1 MRIASRR
8 HRRQV
13 RVTAGDLRVAAE
25 VFTPGRLLELGE
37 GQDITTAPA
46 ALGDLLDKQR
56 TGRPG

>member
-1 MRIASRR
+1 M
-8 HRRQV
+8 
-13 RVTAGDLRVAAE
+13 RVTAGDLRAAAE